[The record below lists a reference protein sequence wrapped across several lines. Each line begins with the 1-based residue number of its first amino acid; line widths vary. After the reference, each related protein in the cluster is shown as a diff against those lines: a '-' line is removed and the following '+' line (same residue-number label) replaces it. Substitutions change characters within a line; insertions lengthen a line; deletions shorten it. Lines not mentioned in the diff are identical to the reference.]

1 MHVGVFGRAESAGG
15 AVEGRQSWGAWRSRA
30 DSLSC
35 PIAAGEVEA
44 GVDGSNA
51 SQVWGDVS
59 GGVSGHESKSLQR
72 RLLLEAWVRVASGL
86 WPGTCVSW
94 A

>member
-1 MHVGVFGRAESAGG
+1 MGALGRAESAGK
-15 AVEGRQSWGAWRSRA
+15 AVDGRQSWGAWRWRAGALSR
-30 DSLSC
+30 
-35 PIAAGEVEA
+35 PFAAGEVEA

-51 SQVWGDVS
+51 SQVLGDVS
-59 GGVSGHESKSLQR
+59 GGVSGCEAKSLQR
-72 RLLLEAWVRVASGL
+72 RLLPKARVGVASGL

>member
-1 MHVGVFGRAESAGG
+1 MGAFGRAESAGK
-15 AVEGRQSWGAWRSRA
+15 AVDGRQRWGAWRWRAGALSR
-30 DSLSC
+30 
-35 PIAAGEVEA
+35 PFAALREVEA

-51 SQVWGDVS
+51 SQVLGDVS
-59 GGVSGHESKSLQR
+59 GGVSGCEAKSLQR
-72 RLLLEAWVRVASGL
+72 RLLPEARVGVASGL